1 MVDKERNIM
10 RLPHNGPSQGVV
22 RSFAMACREWAGS
35 AIPAGFVV
43 RAGVASDR
51 SFETGEVVHTV
62 RLVLRLGGD
71 EEMRS
76 TPLLPTEE
84 AMRAWARQA
93 AKDMAHVLLMRA
105 GIGPCHV
112 CGHTRTLHAGVLL
125 PCVCPSA
132 GDAVANAAHATVG
145 KERADGARITHG
157 RAHGNAPA
165 E

>member
-1 MVDKERNIM
+1 MGWVIRQWEVSYSTYRCGYVGRAVLAEPRCDWSTV
-10 RLPHNGPSQGVV
+10 LTWGPEEG
-22 RSFAMACREWAGS
+22 
-35 AIPAGFVV
+35 PAV
-43 RAGVASDR
+43 S
-51 SFETGEVVHTV
+51 
-62 RLVLRLGGD
+62 VLRTKAKAFVDYCMSSCLPDTGTGG
-71 EEMRS
+71 
-76 TPLLPTEE
+76 TP
-84 AMRAWARQA
+84 
-93 AKDMAHVLLMRA
+93 
-105 GIGPCHV
+105 PCHV